1 MKILKIGGDMNRAS
15 VIQIIVIG
23 FLLVVALLFSRY
35 AGYLDNVLTLALGL
49 LVWTLATALLRKLGV
64 AV

>member
-1 MKILKIGGDMNRAS
+1 MNRAT
-15 VIQIIVIG
+15 VMQVIVIG

-35 AGYLDNVLTLALGL
+35 AGYFDNVLTLALGL
-49 LVWTLATALLRKLGV
+49 SVWTLATALFRKLGV

>member
-1 MKILKIGGDMNRAS
+1 MNRAS

-23 FLLVVALLFSRY
+23 VLLVVALLYARY
-35 AGYLDNVLTLALGL
+35 AGNFDNVLTLALGL
-49 LVWTLATALLRKLGV
+49 SVWSLALALLRKLGV

>member
-1 MKILKIGGDMNRAS
+1 MEGTMNRAT
-15 VIQIIVIG
+15 VIQIIVLG

-35 AGYLDNVLTLALGL
+35 MGNFDNVLTLALGL
-49 LVWTLATALLRKLGV
+49 SVWTLATALFRKLGV